1 MSKESWSAY
10 MIVEAPPEEACEVSA
25 SDHRRFAEV
34 PVSGWHALVLWA
46 IGPAHVIR
54 CLDQRVPEPIRVVCE
69 TDGQRSV
76 RVEERTCGDRSAV
89 ESEIHE
95 YLMNARVPSQPC
107 GYRWFVEIPS
117 GMNDCDDLL
126 DRFSSSLSEYRG
138 QLMPVE
144 ERKVMVTVADL
155 LYRDVKKSESD
166 R

>member
-1 MSKESWSAY
+1 MSKKSWSAY
-10 MIVEAPPEEACEVSA
+10 LITEAPPEEGCEVSA
-25 SDHRRFAEV
+25 SDRRRFAEV

-69 TDGQRSV
+69 SGGQRTV
-76 RVEERTCGDRSAV
+76 RLEERTCGDRSAV
-89 ESEIHE
+89 ESEIHD

-107 GYRWFVEIPS
+107 GYRWFVEIPGGIS
-117 GMNDCDDLL
+117 DCDDLFG
-126 DRFSSSLSEYRG
+126 RFSSSLSEYRD

-144 ERKVMVTVADL
+144 EFEVMVAIANL
-155 LYRDVKKSESD
+155 LYQDGKKLESD